1 MRLLT
6 SKNSIDERPDPVWF
20 VIERETYGTTLA
32 SRESRT
38 EAVDDFRFRV
48 AGAYHNGEGYTP
60 FQRGR
65 RVSVIG
71 PNVYDLAPE
80 DDAVRAVPGDE
91 DEDPPLHP
99 DVALRVVLDPDE
111 YRYVVHGPLA
121 SALLES

>member
-1 MRLLT
+1 MSLFK
-6 SKNSIDERPDPVWF
+6 SKSSTGEAPDPVWF

-38 EAVDDFRFRV
+38 EAVDDFRFLV
-48 AGAYHNGEGYTP
+48 VGAYHNGEGYTP

-71 PNVYDLAPE
+71 PNVYDLAPD
-80 DDAVRAVPGDE
+80 DDAVRAEPGDE

-99 DVALRVVLDPDE
+99 DVALRVVLDPEE
-111 YRYVVHGPLA
+111 YQYVVHGPLA